1 LTSESGRSKTEWRPL
16 SPVKCK
22 RRVLLLKKYS
32 VGNYEAGSNLSEED
46 FHYLWEMRKV
56 CSRVEKM
63 SEFIDEFIL
72 KESIYGINASR
83 NVVI

>member
-1 LTSESGRSKTEWRPL
+1 MPL
-16 SPVKCK
+16 LYHAYVYLEFLILACTIYILAS
-22 RRVLLLKKYS
+22 
-32 VGNYEAGSNLSEED
+32 GSNLSEED
-46 FHYLWEMRKV
+46 FHYLWGMRKV

>member
-1 LTSESGRSKTEWRPL
+1 MQEESFVVKKVFGGKLRGRKQFI
-16 SPVKCK
+16 
-22 RRVLLLKKYS
+22 RRRFSLF
-32 VGNYEAGSNLSEED
+32 VGNEKSM
-46 FHYLWEMRKV
+46 FK
-56 CSRVEKM
+56 SRKM

>member
-1 LTSESGRSKTEWRPL
+1 MQEESFVVKKVFGGKLRGRK
-16 SPVKCK
+16 
-22 RRVLLLKKYS
+22 
-32 VGNYEAGSNLSEED
+32 NLSEED

>member
-1 LTSESGRSKTEWRPL
+1 M
-16 SPVKCK
+16 
-22 RRVLLLKKYS
+22 
-32 VGNYEAGSNLSEED
+32 GNYEAGSNLSEED